1 MFQIVLN
8 TVLRTATSSIVRTA
22 TKELSRLG
30 VSSVSDLKEEM
41 RRAYWE
47 GYDEA
52 FNAKKC

>member
-8 TVLRTATSSIVRTA
+8 TVLRTATSSLVRSA

-30 VSSVSDLKEEM
+30 ISSVGDLREEA

-47 GYDEA
+47 GYNEA
-52 FNAKKC
+52 FNENKR